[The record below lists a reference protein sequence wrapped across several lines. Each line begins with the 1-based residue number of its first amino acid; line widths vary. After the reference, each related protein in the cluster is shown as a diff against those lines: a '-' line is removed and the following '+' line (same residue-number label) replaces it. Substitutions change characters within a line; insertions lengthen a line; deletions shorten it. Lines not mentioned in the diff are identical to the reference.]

1 MQRLQT
7 KFHDKRTLA
16 QTRFESLG
24 ATEGSRED
32 EREGRELQRAA
43 RKIVQDATATVTREC
58 AVALPKYKS
67 LARSIERQHGWEIT
81 QRRGRMAIPSELQLT
96 LREENFV
103 AYDSDSNDMERFKF
117 KTQSK
122 IWISSKV
129 LSNGT
134 RTEH

>member
-67 LARSIERQHGWEIT
+67 LARSIERQHG
-81 QRRGRMAIPSELQLT
+81 
-96 LREENFV
+96 
-103 AYDSDSNDMERFKF
+103 
-117 KTQSK
+117 
-122 IWISSKV
+122 
-129 LSNGT
+129 
-134 RTEH
+134 